1 MQQVQGNIHQQPV
14 EHLLIGAM
22 DDAGLIGS
30 QLRANLSRDLHSKLI
45 LRGASD
51 AIEIIGAPGSGRR
64 LVIDAAHR
72 AAVRALGRAD
82 RIVRFPAGGGSD
94 LTSRLDAARRE
105 ASGATLVI
113 DGFGELPESQR
124 ALVARHLRGQGPDT
138 LTFVVSDNSALG
150 ARPEAHPATAIR
162 IKPLHERE
170 EDIWELVDHFYG
182 GMREEMDLGVCVGF
196 SRQARTDLA
205 EVIRELNLESVRRV
219 RDIVRDI
226 VFGMKAHG
234 DMPLK
239 LTSDNVRPY
248 LEATFGQTD
257 AARRNHEAALV
268 ESQFGDHE
276 LNRDHP
282 LLEQLAEIHGV
293 PVEILRHEVEVL
305 SKIVGT
311 IEGVPKRYRNIMAK
325 SEDVQRAAMWLLTG
339 ATTQADFRRFFGD
352 EGFMRPT
359 KSVAWA
365 FYNRVFQRDT

>member
-1 MQQVQGNIHQQPV
+1 MQQVQETLAPRPL
-14 EHLLIGAM
+14 EETLLGAM
-22 DDAGLIGS
+22 DDVGLVGA
-30 QLRANLSRDLHSKLI
+30 QLRSNLSRDLHSKVI
-45 LRGASD
+45 LRGAAD
-51 AIEIIGAPGSGRR
+51 AVEIIGAPGSGRH
-64 LVIDAAHR
+64 LVINAAHR

-82 RIVRFPAGGGSD
+82 RIVRFPAGGGDD
-94 LTSRLDAARRE
+94 LASRLDAARRE
-105 ASGATLVI
+105 ATGATLVI
-113 DGFGELPESQR
+113 EGFGELPKAQR
-124 ALVARHLRGQGPDT
+124 VAVARHLREPGPDA
-138 LTFVVSDNSALG
+138 LTFVVSDTTTHDAATAG
-150 ARPEAHPATAIR
+150 HPATFIR

-170 EDIWELVDHFYG
+170 EDIWELVDHFFD
-182 GMREEMDLGVCVGF
+182 GMRDDMDLGPCIGF

-226 VFGMKAHG
+226 VFGAKAQG
-234 DMPLK
+234 AMPFK

-257 AARRNHEAALV
+257 SARRHHEAALV
-268 ESQFGDHE
+268 ESQFGDYD

-282 LLEQLAEIHGV
+282 LLEQLAELHGV
-293 PVEILRHEVEVL
+293 PPELLRHEVEVL
-305 SKIVGT
+305 SKIVET
-311 IEGVPKRYRNIMAK
+311 IDGVPRSYRNIMAK

-339 ATTQADFRRFFGD
+339 ATTQADFRRYFGD